1 MLSSVKT
8 IQKHPR
14 NRSRGPH
21 RGEYEIINE
30 ILKTVS
36 SFHVSLNPNRNKCKS
51 IDIVYGCCLTWHQF
65 QLYRNH
71 LLGLNLL
78 DSKQIDGNLCYEI
91 TEKGHEYLRLF
102 SELQAEM
109 EPTIDLHLTKS

>member
-1 MLSSVKT
+1 VKI

-14 NRSRGPH
+14 NPRREPH

-36 SFHVSLNPNRNKCKS
+36 SFHISSNPNRNKCKS
-51 IDIVYGCCLTWHQF
+51 IDIVYSCCLTWHQF
-65 QLYRNH
+65 QVYRNH

-78 DSKQIDGNLCYEI
+78 DSMQIDGKLFYEI
-91 TEKGHEYLRLF
+91 TEKVLEYLRLF
-102 SELQAEM
+102 SELQAAM
-109 EPTIDLHLTKS
+109 EPITDIHSTNT